1 MVRKSLTSGRTG
13 HLAWAPARVLRN
25 ALMRAVP
32 TSLLV
37 KEIARPL
44 AWRPADGLV
53 DVTPIRPG
61 V

>member
-1 MVRKSLTSGRTG
+1 
-13 HLAWAPARVLRN
+13 
-25 ALMRAVP
+25 MRAVP

-44 AWRPADGLV
+44 AWRPEDGLV